1 LGQHGPRGGVAGVSG
16 PDPALPPGAA
26 AAAPRRAGLLRS
38 TAVFSAMTLVS
49 RISGLVRDQVYA
61 AVFGANPAMDAFLV
75 AFRIPNF
82 LRRLSAEGSFSM
94 AFVPVL
100 SEYRERRDH
109 AAVRELVDRVAG
121 TLLAVLLVLTA
132 LAVLAAPWVIRVFAP
147 GFDAEGPQG
156 QLATEMLRI
165 TFPYLLFISMA
176 SLAGGVLNSYQRFA
190 VPALSPVLLN
200 ISMITAALALAPR
213 LEQPVMA
220 LAWGVLVAGVLQLGF
235 QLPSLARLGLLPRPR
250 WGAAHEGVRRVM
262 KLMVP
267 TLFGS
272 SVAQLNLLLNTVVA
286 SMLVG
291 GSVTWL
297 YLGDRL
303 LEFPLGMFGVAIGA
317 VILPHLSRRHAA
329 ADPDG
334 YSKALDWGLRLCLM
348 IAVPACL
355 GLMLCAEPL
364 VATLFQHGR
373 FTAYDT
379 RMAQLAVVALSTA
392 LPAFLLVKVL
402 APAFYSRQDTRT
414 PVKAGVTAVLA
425 NLLAIALF
433 LALALALTGAGRE
446 AWAQGGGDV
455 QAALKALPGA
465 HACLALATAA
475 AGWTNAVQL
484 WWYLRK
490 AGVFRPEPGWGRL
503 ARQLIVASAAM
514 AVVVLAILSAWDGWT
529 AWHWSERA
537 WKLAVLVGSGAAVY
551 AVALWLQG
559 IRPRDLRH

>member
-1 LGQHGPRGGVAGVSG
+1 VSE
-16 PDPALPPGAA
+16 PDPTLPPGGAA
-26 AAAPRRAGLLRS
+26 AVPRRAGLLRS

-49 RISGLVRDQVYA
+49 RVSGLVRDQVYA

-100 SEYRERRDH
+100 SQYREQRDH
-109 AAVRELVDRVAG
+109 AAVKELVDRVAG
-121 TLLAVLLVLTA
+121 TLLAALLALTA

-147 GFDAEGPQG
+147 GFDADGPQG

-213 LEQPVMA
+213 MEQPVTA
-220 LAWGVLVAGVLQLGF
+220 LAWGVLAAGVLQLGF
-235 QLPSLARLGLLPRPR
+235 QLPWLARLGLLPRPR
-250 WGAAHEGVRRVM
+250 WGAGHEGVRRVM
-262 KLMVP
+262 ALMVP

-355 GLMLCAEPL
+355 GLMLCAEAL

-379 RMAQLAVVALSTA
+379 RMAQLVVVALSTA

-425 NLLAIALF
+425 NLVAIALF
-433 LALALALTGAGRE
+433 LALALTLTGAGRE
-446 AWAQGGGDV
+446 AWAQAGGDL

-475 AGWTNAVQL
+475 AGWTNALQL
-484 WWYLRK
+484 WWYLRR

-503 ARQLIVASAAM
+503 ARQLLVASAAM
-514 AVVVLAILSAWDGWT
+514 AIAVLALLSAWDGWT
-529 AWHWSERA
+529 GWHWSERV

-551 AVALWLQG
+551 AAALWLQG